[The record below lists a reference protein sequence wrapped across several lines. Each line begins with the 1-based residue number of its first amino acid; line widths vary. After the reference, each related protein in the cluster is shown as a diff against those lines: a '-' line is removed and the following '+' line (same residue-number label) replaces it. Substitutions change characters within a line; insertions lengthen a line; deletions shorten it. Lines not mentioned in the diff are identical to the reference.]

1 MAVKA
6 SRKQTKV
13 REFHRARKAPACP
26 LCGRTR
32 RRQAKR
38 HPSGSA
44 KRRSA
49 WTDGFK
55 PCQFHKKYEE

>member
-1 MAVKA
+1 MA
-6 SRKQTKV
+6 KQSKIQHTTHQQ
-13 REFHRARKAPACP
+13 HRARKAPKCP

-32 RRQAKR
+32 GRNSKR
-38 HPSGSA
+38 HPSGNA

-49 WTDGFK
+49 WSADAK

>member
-13 REFHRARKAPACP
+13 KQSHRARKAPACP
-26 LCGRTR
+26 LCGRTPR
-32 RRQAKR
+32 RSAKR
-38 HPSGSA
+38 HPSGNA

-49 WTDGFK
+49 WSADAK